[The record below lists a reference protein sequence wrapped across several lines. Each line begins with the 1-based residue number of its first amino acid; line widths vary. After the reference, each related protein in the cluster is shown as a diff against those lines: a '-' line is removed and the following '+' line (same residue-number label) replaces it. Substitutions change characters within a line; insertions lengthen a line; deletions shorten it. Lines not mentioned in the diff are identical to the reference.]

1 MIYQKSRMKSKQE
14 VLQSK
19 PPSLCL
25 QTLMVGLCVLALSIY
40 SVQTTTC
47 SASMSSSSATITET
61 HKFTGSSSVEIFK
74 VVVGPV
80 SNSLYYLDQIYIS
93 SNSAVVRKVDAS
105 GSLTWM
111 ASFAFNPVMKSLA
124 VDATEES
131 VYVSSQTNPLVVLK
145 LNASTGAIITQHK
158 L

>member
-61 HKFTGSSSVEIFK
+61 HTFDLHVSRLNFNFIFNSILRKFTGSSSVEIFK

-80 SNSLYYLDQIYIS
+80 SNSLYYLDQIQPEKKRVI
-93 SNSAVVRKVDAS
+93 
-105 GSLTWM
+105 
-111 ASFAFNPVMKSLA
+111 
-124 VDATEES
+124 
-131 VYVSSQTNPLVVLK
+131 
-145 LNASTGAIITQHK
+145 
-158 L
+158 